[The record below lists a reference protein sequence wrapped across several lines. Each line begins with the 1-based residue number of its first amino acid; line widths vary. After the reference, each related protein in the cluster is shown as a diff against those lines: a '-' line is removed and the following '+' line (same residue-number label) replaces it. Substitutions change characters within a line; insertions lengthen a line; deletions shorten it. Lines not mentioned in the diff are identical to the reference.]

1 MFKKIRNLLTLT
13 AVSAACVFAT
23 TGCSLF
29 ETEVDKATKIIEA
42 YQAGNV
48 DDFLAAAGEDEVMAY
63 MLGSLD
69 SKDAEG
75 MKEVFQLVHD
85 ATKDMEFTVEDNDD
99 SKDGYVNVTFEGV
112 DYMMAFNDAM
122 IAATATSGEAFADMP
137 SWMKEALENGGDK
150 TTMEVEMRMDAEGE
164 LIADHNDEFFNALTS
179 GFYEYALW
187 TMTSCTMEGYSDA
200 CYMVAIGDELIVS
213 LDEYFISDEGV
224 EFTEEELVEWREYL
238 TADYQGLKG
247 ISADVQKVD
256 GGLRFFMYIN
266 YEVADTQ
273 VLENLDI
280 ITDGYGDYISLEASI
295 DSFEADG
302 FKCVT
307 TDYGSGVLYNK

>member
-13 AVSAACVFAT
+13 AVSVACVFTT

-42 YQAGNV
+42 YQDGDV
-48 DDFLAAAGEDEVMAY
+48 DDFLAFAGEDKVMSY
-63 MLGSLD
+63 LLGSLG
-69 SKDAEG
+69 SKDAKG
-75 MKEVFQLVHD
+75 MKEVFQLVHE

-122 IAATATSGEAFADMP
+122 IAATAKSGEAFADMP

-164 LIADHNDEFFNALTS
+164 LVADHNDDFFNAITG

-187 TMTSCTMEGYSDA
+187 TMTSCTIEGYSDA
-200 CYMVAIGDELIVS
+200 CYMVAQGDKLIVS
-213 LDEYFISDEGV
+213 LDEYFISDEGY
-224 EFTEEELVEWREYL
+224 EFTDEEVEEYKEFL
-238 TADYQGLKG
+238 TVDYQGLKG
-247 ISADVQKVD
+247 ISVDVQKVE

-266 YEVADTQ
+266 YEVADTN
-273 VLENLDI
+273 VLESLDI

-295 DSFEADG
+295 ESFEADG
-302 FKCVT
+302 FDCVT
-307 TDYGSGVLYNK
+307 TDYGSGVLYEK